1 MQFLIIAYDYDDAFE
16 RRMQSREQHIINT
29 KKMMESGN
37 IVSAGALIED
47 DKMVGSSLFVD
58 FDTLIQIVYHIGR
71 SRSSLHRTDDILH
84 QIGGIGNNPLC
95 FCLKR
100 EHGQSHRQA

>member
-1 MQFLIIAYDYDDAFE
+1 
-16 RRMQSREQHIINT
+16 MQSREQHIINT

-58 FDTLIQIVYHIGR
+58 FDTDEELDLWLEDEPYVTNRVWNMDEIQIVPVK
-71 SRSSLHRTDDILH
+71 LLPK
-84 QIGGIGNNPLC
+84 N
-95 FCLKR
+95 
-100 EHGQSHRQA
+100 

>member
-16 RRMQSREQHIINT
+16 TRMEVREQHVINT

-58 FDTLIQIVYHIGR
+58 FATDEELDLWLEDEPYVTNRVWNMDEIQIVPVK
-71 SRSSLHRTDDILH
+71 LLPK
-84 QIGGIGNNPLC
+84 N
-95 FCLKR
+95 
-100 EHGQSHRQA
+100 

>member
-16 RRMQSREQHIINT
+16 RRMEVREQHVINT

-58 FDTLIQIVYHIGR
+58 FDTDEELDLWLEDEPYVTNRVWNMDEIQIVPVK
-71 SRSSLHRTDDILH
+71 LLPK
-84 QIGGIGNNPLC
+84 N
-95 FCLKR
+95 
-100 EHGQSHRQA
+100 

>member
-1 MQFLIIAYDYDDAFE
+1 MTMMMLLKEEWNQE
-16 RRMQSREQHIINT
+16 KQHVINT

-58 FDTLIQIVYHIGR
+58 FATDEELDLWLEDEPYVTNRVWNMDEIQIVPVK
-71 SRSSLHRTDDILH
+71 LLPK
-84 QIGGIGNNPLC
+84 N
-95 FCLKR
+95 
-100 EHGQSHRQA
+100 

>member
-1 MQFLIIAYDYDDAFE
+1 MQFLIIAYDYDDALE

-58 FDTLIQIVYHIGR
+58 FDTDEELDLWLEDEPYVVNRVWNMDEIQIVPVK
-71 SRSSLHRTDDILH
+71 LLPK
-84 QIGGIGNNPLC
+84 N
-95 FCLKR
+95 
-100 EHGQSHRQA
+100 

>member
-58 FDTLIQIVYHIGR
+58 FDTHQYQNLQTKMNQPSYHPLLKLQQIQYFHFP
-71 SRSSLHRTDDILH
+71 SS
-84 QIGGIGNNPLC
+84 
-95 FCLKR
+95 F
-100 EHGQSHRQA
+100 

>member
-16 RRMQSREQHIINT
+16 RRMQSRERHIINT

-58 FDTLIQIVYHIGR
+58 FATDEELDLWLEDEPYVTNRVWNMDEIQIVPVK
-71 SRSSLHRTDDILH
+71 LLPK
-84 QIGGIGNNPLC
+84 N
-95 FCLKR
+95 
-100 EHGQSHRQA
+100 

>member
-16 RRMQSREQHIINT
+16 RRMEAREQHVINT
-29 KKMMESGN
+29 KKMMENGN

-58 FDTLIQIVYHIGR
+58 FATDEELDLWLEDEPYVTNRVWNMDEIQIVPVK
-71 SRSSLHRTDDILH
+71 LLPK
-84 QIGGIGNNPLC
+84 N
-95 FCLKR
+95 
-100 EHGQSHRQA
+100 